1 MAEPKQENQKAEQ
14 PIIIIRKKGGHGGH
28 HGGAWKVAL
37 ADFMT
42 SMMAF
47 FLVMWLVGQ
56 KPEVKEAVAGYF
68 RDPGKFTQDGR
79 EGILKG
85 SGSSIKSD
93 APPMAIV
100 VPPGKQEANA
110 SGDDKQAMS
119 HAAQSILD
127 ALEQEAEFQR
137 LRNNIKIQFTSEG
150 LRIILN
156 ESENS
161 PAFFEPGSA
170 KLLQKSAII
179 LVTISRE
186 LGKLKNHVVL
196 EGHTDAGQLG
206 QDGYSNWELSADRAN
221 SARALMEVSGL
232 YTSQVRQ
239 VRGFADSEPMI
250 TDNPSDQRN
259 RRVSVLVLYK
269 AIQDRYD
276 QIEIGSDLLKDSL
289 NLTPQG

>member
-1 MAEPKQENQKAEQ
+1 MAESQSNNQQAEQ
-14 PIIIIRKKGGHGGH
+14 PIIIVRKRRGHGGH
-28 HGGAWKVAL
+28 HGGAWKVAF

-56 KPEVKEAVAGYF
+56 KQEIKEAVAGYF
-68 RDPGKFTQDGR
+68 RDPGKFKQDGR
-79 EGILKG
+79 AGALRG
-85 SGSSIKSD
+85 SD
-93 APPMAIV
+93 AAVKSNVPPMAV
-100 VPPGKQEANA
+100 VIPPTKQESHA
-110 SGDDKQAMS
+110 SGEEKQAMTL
-119 HAAQSILD
+119 AARSILD
-127 ALEQEAEFQR
+127 ALEKEKEFQR
-137 LRNNIKIQFTSEG
+137 LRKNIKIQFTSEG

-179 LVTISRE
+179 LVTIARE
-186 LGKLKNHVVL
+186 IGKLENHIVL
-196 EGHTDAGQLG
+196 EGHTDAGLLG

-250 TDNPSDQRN
+250 TNNPSDQRN
-259 RRVSVLVLYK
+259 RRVTILVLYK
-269 AIQDRYD
+269 SLENRYD
-276 QIEIGSDLLKDSL
+276 QIELGSDLLEDSL
-289 NLTPQG
+289 NLSPQG